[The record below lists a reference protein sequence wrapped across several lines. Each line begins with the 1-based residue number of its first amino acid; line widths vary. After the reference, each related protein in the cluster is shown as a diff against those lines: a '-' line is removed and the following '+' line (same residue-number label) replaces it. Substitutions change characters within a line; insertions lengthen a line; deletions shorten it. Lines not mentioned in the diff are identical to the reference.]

1 VSISMVVTVFLL
13 EFLDFR
19 LRRLVVWLLLALPC
33 GKAIK
38 TYKERN
44 CGEKVGGGIN
54 PLFSGD

>member
-19 LRRLVVWLLLALPC
+19 FRRLVVRLLLALPC

-38 TYKERN
+38 RYKERIR
-44 CGEKVGGGIN
+44 GEKVGGCLN
-54 PLFSGD
+54 PLFIGD